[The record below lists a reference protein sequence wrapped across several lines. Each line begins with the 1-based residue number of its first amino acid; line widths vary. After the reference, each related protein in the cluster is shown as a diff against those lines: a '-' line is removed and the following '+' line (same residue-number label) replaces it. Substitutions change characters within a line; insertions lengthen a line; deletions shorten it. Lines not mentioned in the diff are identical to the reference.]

1 MVTFLNTIALI
12 RRKETSAPFSTIG
25 KAIREIGYD
34 QPTPIQEKAIPI
46 VLEGHDLLGCAQ
58 TGTGK
63 TAAFSIPMLQR
74 MGRPQE
80 GEARPVR
87 GLILTPTRELAL
99 QIYENLCQYGRYLG
113 RISAVIFGGVSQNP
127 QVEAI
132 QNGAD
137 ILVAT
142 PGRLWDLMGQKLVD
156 ISTVECFVLDEADRM
171 LDMGFIN
178 DVKRILKFLPKKRQ
192 TLLFSATMPEEI
204 ADLANNMLH
213 KPRHVSIVPAATPV
227 ELIEQGVY
235 FTDKKSKRD
244 LLRAVLEER
253 SLPQTL
259 VFTRTKHGADR
270 VARDLSRAGIAAK
283 SIHGDKSQNA
293 RQNALKQFKD
303 YKIPVLVATDIAAR
317 GIDIN
322 ELPLVINFD
331 LPNVPETY
339 VHRIGRTGRA
349 GQEGTAL
356 SFCDPS
362 ELPYLKD
369 IEELTRVA
377 IPALEPP
384 AGIEIAEAQTAARYV
399 RHDPTLPPEKPAKQD
414 KKAKSNNRRGK
425 KKSAEPAPVKAEP
438 RQQGRKNESAKA
450 TAKPVQKAEPASKK
464 QSTNARG
471 KKRTNNLS
479 AANTRKKAAPAEL
492 SAREPTS
499 TRAAV
504 KTAPPRRKSAGRG
517 GRPIIEPAYENITT
531 MHQSS
536 RKGGNRH
543 GRREDVETRVDVMTP
558 PSGRPLAPSTAA
570 RIRAKVEAKLA
581 ERRAAQSSGTSAQSR
596 AKKQGKVQRKPQTR
610 SGRGRARG

>member
-1 MVTFLNTIALI
+1 MRFQDLKIDEAIL
-12 RRKETSAPFSTIG
+12 
-25 KAIREIGYD
+25 KAIREVGYD
-34 QPTPIQEKAIPI
+34 TPTPIQEKAIPV
-46 VLEGHDLLGCAQ
+46 VLSGRDLLGCAQ

-63 TAAFSIPMLQR
+63 TAAFAIPMLQR
-74 MGRPQE
+74 MGRPQP

-99 QIYENLCQYGRYLG
+99 QIYENLCQYGRYTG
-113 RISAVIFGGVSQNP
+113 RVAAVIFGGVSQNP
-127 QVEAI
+127 QVEAL

-142 PGRLWDLMGQKLVD
+142 PGRLWDLMGQKLLD
-156 ISTVECFVLDEADRM
+156 IGQVECFVLDEADRM

-178 DVKRILKFLPKKRQ
+178 DVKRIVKCLPKKRQ
-192 TLLFSATMPEEI
+192 TLLFSATMPQEI
-204 ADLANNMLH
+204 ADLADSMLH
-213 KPRHVSIVPAATPV
+213 KPAHISIVPAATPV
-227 ELIEQGVY
+227 ELIQQGVY
-235 FTDKKSKRD
+235 LVEKKAKRD

-270 VARDLSRAGIAAK
+270 VARDLSRAGIPAK
-283 SIHGDKSQNA
+283 SIHGDKSQSA

-317 GIDIN
+317 GIDIS
-322 ELPLVINFD
+322 ELPLVINYD

-369 IEELTRVA
+369 IEALTRVA

-384 AGIEIAEAQTAARYV
+384 AGTPLAEAQTAARYV
-399 RHDPTLPPEKPAKQD
+399 RHDPTLPPEPAKTEKQ
-414 KKAKSNNRRGK
+414 AGARRGK
-425 KKSAEPAPVKAEP
+425 KKQEKAAKPEKQTGKTVKDGGKKGQSQRKKVVTAEKAAREPAPARTV
-438 RQQGRKNESAKA
+438 
-450 TAKPVQKAEPASKK
+450 TKK
-464 QSTNARG
+464 GRG
-471 KKRTNNLS
+471 KHSGARTS
-479 AANTRKKAAPAEL
+479 
-492 SAREPTS
+492 
-499 TRAAV
+499 V
-504 KTAPPRRKSAGRG
+504 
-517 GRPIIEPAYENITT
+517 RPIEPAYQSITVRV
-531 MHQSS
+531 SS
-536 RKGGNRH
+536 KGGSNRRS
-543 GRREDVETRVDVMTP
+543 RRDESEGRVDIMTP
-558 PSGRPLAPSTAA
+558 RSGRPLAPSTAA

-581 ERRAAQSSGTSAQSR
+581 ERRAAQASGSSAQSR
-596 AKKQGKVQRKPQTR
+596 TKKQGKVQRKPQTR

>member
-1 MVTFLNTIALI
+1 MRFQDLKIDEAIL
-12 RRKETSAPFSTIG
+12 

-204 ADLANNMLH
+204 AELANNMLH

-235 FTDKKSKRD
+235 FTDKKAKRD

-322 ELPLVINFD
+322 DLPLVINFD

-425 KKSAEPAPVKAEP
+425 KKSAEPAPIKAEP
-438 RQQGRKNESAKA
+438 RQQGRKNESAKPA
-450 TAKPVQKAEPASKK
+450 QKAAPQPAPKK
-464 QSTNARG
+464 QPANTRG
-471 KKRTNNLS
+471 KKRTTTLS
-479 AANTRKKAAPAEL
+479 AANTRKKTAPAEL
-492 SAREPTS
+492 PAREPTS
-499 TRAAV
+499 TRAV
-504 KTAPPRRKSAGRG
+504 VRTAPPRRKSAGRG

-536 RKGGNRH
+536 RKGGNRR

-581 ERRAAQSSGTSAQSR
+581 ERRAFQSSGTSAQSR

>member
-1 MVTFLNTIALI
+1 MRFQDLKIDDAIL
-12 RRKETSAPFSTIG
+12 

-178 DVKRILKFLPKKRQ
+178 DVKRILKFLPKERQ

-235 FTDKKSKRD
+235 FTDKKAKRD

-270 VARDLSRAGIAAK
+270 VARDLSRAGITAK

-414 KKAKSNNRRGK
+414 KKAKSNSHRGK

-464 QSTNARG
+464 QSANARG

-492 SAREPTS
+492 PAREPTS
-499 TRAAV
+499 TRAV
-504 KTAPPRRKSAGRG
+504 GKTAPPRRKSAGRG
-517 GRPIIEPAYENITT
+517 GRPIMEPAYENITT

-536 RKGGNRH
+536 RKGGNRR

>member
-1 MVTFLNTIALI
+1 MRFQDLKIDEAIL
-12 RRKETSAPFSTIG
+12 

-204 ADLANNMLH
+204 AELANNMLH

-235 FTDKKSKRD
+235 FTDKKAKRD

-399 RHDPTLPPEKPAKQD
+399 RHDPALPPEKPAKQD

-425 KKSAEPAPVKAEP
+425 KKSAEPAPVKTEP
-438 RQQGRKNESAKA
+438 RQQGRKNESAKL

-464 QSTNARG
+464 QPANARG
-471 KKRTNNLS
+471 KKRTNTLS

-492 SAREPTS
+492 PAREPTS

-504 KTAPPRRKSAGRG
+504 KTASPRRKSAGRG

-536 RKGGNRH
+536 RKGGNRR

>member
-1 MVTFLNTIALI
+1 MRFQDLKIDEAIL
-12 RRKETSAPFSTIG
+12 

-178 DVKRILKFLPKKRQ
+178 DVKRILKFLPKERQ

-235 FTDKKSKRD
+235 FTDKKAKRD

-270 VARDLSRAGIAAK
+270 VARDLSRAGITAK

-414 KKAKSNNRRGK
+414 KKAKSNSHRGK

-464 QSTNARG
+464 QSANARG

-492 SAREPTS
+492 PAREPTS
-499 TRAAV
+499 TRAV
-504 KTAPPRRKSAGRG
+504 GKTAPPRRKSAGRG
-517 GRPIIEPAYENITT
+517 GRPIMEPAYENITT

-536 RKGGNRH
+536 RKGGNRR

>member
-1 MVTFLNTIALI
+1 MRFQDLKIDEAIL
-12 RRKETSAPFSTIG
+12 

-156 ISTVECFVLDEADRM
+156 ISAVECFVLDEADRM

-204 ADLANNMLH
+204 AELANNMLH

-235 FTDKKSKRD
+235 FTDKKAKRD

-270 VARDLSRAGIAAK
+270 VARDLSRAGITAK

-293 RQNALKQFKD
+293 RQHALKQFKD

-438 RQQGRKNESAKA
+438 RQQGRKNESAKPA
-450 TAKPVQKAEPASKK
+450 QKAAPQPAPKK
-464 QSTNARG
+464 QPANTRG
-471 KKRTNNLS
+471 KKRTTTLS
-479 AANTRKKAAPAEL
+479 AANTRKKTAPAEL
-492 SAREPTS
+492 PAREPTS
-499 TRAAV
+499 TRAVV
-504 KTAPPRRKSAGRG
+504 KTAPPRRKIAGRG

-536 RKGGNRH
+536 RKGGNRR

-581 ERRAAQSSGTSAQSR
+581 ERRAFQSSGTSAQSR

>member
-1 MVTFLNTIALI
+1 MRFQDLKIDEAIL
-12 RRKETSAPFSTIG
+12 

-178 DVKRILKFLPKKRQ
+178 DVKRILKFLPKERQ

-235 FTDKKSKRD
+235 FTDKKAKRD

-414 KKAKSNNRRGK
+414 KKAKSNNRCGK

-438 RQQGRKNESAKA
+438 RRQGRKNESAK
-450 TAKPVQKAEPASKK
+450 PDQKAAPQPAPKK
-464 QSTNARG
+464 QPANTRG

-492 SAREPTS
+492 PAREPTS
-499 TRAAV
+499 TSI
-504 KTAPPRRKSAGRG
+504 RR
-517 GRPIIEPAYENITT
+517 
-531 MHQSS
+531 
-536 RKGGNRH
+536 
-543 GRREDVETRVDVMTP
+543 
-558 PSGRPLAPSTAA
+558 
-570 RIRAKVEAKLA
+570 
-581 ERRAAQSSGTSAQSR
+581 
-596 AKKQGKVQRKPQTR
+596 
-610 SGRGRARG
+610 

>member
-1 MVTFLNTIALI
+1 MRFQDLKIDEAIL
-12 RRKETSAPFSTIG
+12 

-204 ADLANNMLH
+204 AELANNMLH

-235 FTDKKSKRD
+235 FTDKKAKRD

-450 TAKPVQKAEPASKK
+450 TAKPVQKAESAPKK
-464 QSTNARG
+464 QPANARG
-471 KKRTNNLS
+471 KKRTNTLS

-492 SAREPTS
+492 PAREPTS

-536 RKGGNRH
+536 RKGGNRR

>member
-1 MVTFLNTIALI
+1 MRFQDLKIDEAIL
-12 RRKETSAPFSTIG
+12 

-178 DVKRILKFLPKKRQ
+178 DVKRILKFLPKERQ

-235 FTDKKSKRD
+235 FTDKKAKRD

-369 IEELTRVA
+369 IEELTCVA

-414 KKAKSNNRRGK
+414 KKAKSNNRCGK

-438 RQQGRKNESAKA
+438 RQRGRKNESAKA

-464 QSTNARG
+464 QSANARG

-492 SAREPTS
+492 PAREPTS
-499 TRAAV
+499 TRAV
-504 KTAPPRRKSAGRG
+504 GKTAPPRRKSAGRG

>member
-1 MVTFLNTIALI
+1 MRFQDLKIDDAIL
-12 RRKETSAPFSTIG
+12 
-25 KAIREIGYD
+25 KAIHEIGYD

-178 DVKRILKFLPKKRQ
+178 DVKRILKFLPKERQ

-235 FTDKKSKRD
+235 FTDKKAKRD

-414 KKAKSNNRRGK
+414 KKAKSNNRCGK

-464 QSTNARG
+464 QSANARG

-492 SAREPTS
+492 PAREPTS
-499 TRAAV
+499 TRAV
-504 KTAPPRRKSAGRG
+504 GKTAPPRRKSAGRG
-517 GRPIIEPAYENITT
+517 GRPIMEPAYENITT

-536 RKGGNRH
+536 RKGGNRR

>member
-1 MVTFLNTIALI
+1 MRFQDLKIDDAIL
-12 RRKETSAPFSTIG
+12 

-235 FTDKKSKRD
+235 FTDKKAKRD

-270 VARDLSRAGIAAK
+270 VARDLSRAGITAK

-414 KKAKSNNRRGK
+414 KKAKSNSHRGK

-464 QSTNARG
+464 QSANARG

-492 SAREPTS
+492 PAREPTS
-499 TRAAV
+499 TRAV
-504 KTAPPRRKSAGRG
+504 GKTAPPRRKSAGRG
-517 GRPIIEPAYENITT
+517 GRPIMEPAYENITT

-536 RKGGNRH
+536 RKGGNRR

>member
-1 MVTFLNTIALI
+1 MRFQDLKIDEAIL
-12 RRKETSAPFSTIG
+12 

-204 ADLANNMLH
+204 AELANNMLH

-235 FTDKKSKRD
+235 FTDKKAKRD

-377 IPALEPP
+377 IPALEAP

-450 TAKPVQKAEPASKK
+450 TAKPVQKAEPAPKK
-464 QSTNARG
+464 QPANTRG
-471 KKRTNNLS
+471 KKRTNTLS
-479 AANTRKKAAPAEL
+479 AANTRKKTAPAEL
-492 SAREPTS
+492 PAREPTS

-536 RKGGNRH
+536 RKGGNRR

>member
-1 MVTFLNTIALI
+1 MRFQDLKIDDAIL
-12 RRKETSAPFSTIG
+12 

-235 FTDKKSKRD
+235 FTDKKAKRD

-270 VARDLSRAGIAAK
+270 VARDLSRAGITAK

-414 KKAKSNNRRGK
+414 KKAKSNNRCGK

-438 RQQGRKNESAKA
+438 RRQGRKNESAKPA
-450 TAKPVQKAEPASKK
+450 QKAAPQPAPKK
-464 QSTNARG
+464 QPANTRG

-492 SAREPTS
+492 PAREPTS
-499 TRAAV
+499 TRTV
-504 KTAPPRRKSAGRG
+504 GKTAPPRRKSAGRG
-517 GRPIIEPAYENITT
+517 GRPIMEPAYENITT

-536 RKGGNRH
+536 RKGGNRR

>member
-1 MVTFLNTIALI
+1 MRFQDLKIDEAIL
-12 RRKETSAPFSTIG
+12 

-156 ISTVECFVLDEADRM
+156 ISTVECFVLDEADRI

-204 ADLANNMLH
+204 AELANNMLH

-235 FTDKKSKRD
+235 FTDKKAKRD

-384 AGIEIAEAQTAARYV
+384 AGIEMAEAQTAARYV

-450 TAKPVQKAEPASKK
+450 TAKPVQKAESAPKK
-464 QSTNARG
+464 QPANARG
-471 KKRTNNLS
+471 KKRTNTLS

-492 SAREPTS
+492 PAREPTS

-536 RKGGNRH
+536 RKGGNRR

>member
-1 MVTFLNTIALI
+1 MRFQDLKIDEAIL
-12 RRKETSAPFSTIG
+12 

-156 ISTVECFVLDEADRM
+156 ISAVECFVLDEADRM

-204 ADLANNMLH
+204 AELANNMLH

-235 FTDKKSKRD
+235 FTDKKAKRD

-349 GQEGTAL
+349 GQAGTAL

-438 RQQGRKNESAKA
+438 RQQGRKNESAKPA
-450 TAKPVQKAEPASKK
+450 QKAAPQPAPKK
-464 QSTNARG
+464 QPANTRG
-471 KKRTNNLS
+471 KKRTTTLS

-492 SAREPTS
+492 PAREPTS
-499 TRAAV
+499 TRAVV

-536 RKGGNRH
+536 RKGGNRR

-581 ERRAAQSSGTSAQSR
+581 ERRAFQSSGTSAQSR

>member
-1 MVTFLNTIALI
+1 MRFQDLKIDEAIL
-12 RRKETSAPFSTIG
+12 
-25 KAIREIGYD
+25 KAIREVGYD
-34 QPTPIQEKAIPI
+34 TPTPIQEKAIPV
-46 VLEGHDLLGCAQ
+46 VLSGRDLLGCAQ

-63 TAAFSIPMLQR
+63 TAAFAIPMLQR
-74 MGRPQE
+74 MGRPQP

-99 QIYENLCQYGRYLG
+99 QIYENLCQYGRYTG
-113 RISAVIFGGVSQNP
+113 RVAAVIFGGVSQNP
-127 QVEAI
+127 QVEAL

-142 PGRLWDLMGQKLVD
+142 PGRLWDLMGQKLLD
-156 ISTVECFVLDEADRM
+156 IGQVECFVLDEADRM

-178 DVKRILKFLPKKRQ
+178 DVKRIVKCLPKKRQ
-192 TLLFSATMPEEI
+192 TLLFSATMPQEI
-204 ADLANNMLH
+204 ADLADSMLH
-213 KPRHVSIVPAATPV
+213 KPAHISIVPAATPV
-227 ELIEQGVY
+227 ELIQQGVY
-235 FTDKKSKRD
+235 LVEKKAKRD

-270 VARDLSRAGIAAK
+270 VARDLSRAGIPAK
-283 SIHGDKSQNA
+283 SIHGDKSQSA

-317 GIDIN
+317 GIDIS
-322 ELPLVINFD
+322 ELPLVINYD

-369 IEELTRVA
+369 IEALTRVA

-384 AGIEIAEAQTAARYV
+384 AGTPLAEAQTAARYV
-399 RHDPTLPPEKPAKQD
+399 RHDPNLPPEPAKTEKQ
-414 KKAKSNNRRGK
+414 AGARRGK
-425 KKSAEPAPVKAEP
+425 KKQEKAAKPEKQTGKTVKDGGKKGQSQRKKVVTAEKAAREPAPA
-438 RQQGRKNESAKA
+438 RTA
-450 TAKPVQKAEPASKK
+450 TKK
-464 QSTNARG
+464 GRG
-471 KKRTNNLS
+471 KHSGARTS
-479 AANTRKKAAPAEL
+479 
-492 SAREPTS
+492 
-499 TRAAV
+499 V
-504 KTAPPRRKSAGRG
+504 
-517 GRPIIEPAYENITT
+517 RPIEPAYQSITVRV
-531 MHQSS
+531 SS
-536 RKGGNRH
+536 KGGSNRRS
-543 GRREDVETRVDVMTP
+543 RRDESEGRVDIMTP
-558 PSGRPLAPSTAA
+558 RSGRPLAPSTAA

-581 ERRAAQSSGTSAQSR
+581 ERRAAQASGSSAQSR
-596 AKKQGKVQRKPQTR
+596 TKKQGKVQRKPQTR

>member
-1 MVTFLNTIALI
+1 MRFQDLKIDEAIL
-12 RRKETSAPFSTIG
+12 
-25 KAIREIGYD
+25 KAIREVGYD
-34 QPTPIQEKAIPI
+34 TPTPIQEKAIPV
-46 VLEGHDLLGCAQ
+46 VLSGRDLLGCAQ

-63 TAAFSIPMLQR
+63 TAAFAIPMLQR
-74 MGRPQE
+74 MGRPQP

-99 QIYENLCQYGRYLG
+99 QIYENLCQYGRYTG
-113 RISAVIFGGVSQNP
+113 RVAAVIFGGVSQNP
-127 QVEAI
+127 QVEAL

-142 PGRLWDLMGQKLVD
+142 PGRLWDLMGQKLLD
-156 ISTVECFVLDEADRM
+156 IGQVECFVLDEADRM

-178 DVKRILKFLPKKRQ
+178 DVKRIVKCLPKKRQ
-192 TLLFSATMPEEI
+192 TLLFSATMPQEI
-204 ADLANNMLH
+204 ADLADSMLH
-213 KPRHVSIVPAATPV
+213 KPAHISIVPAATPV
-227 ELIEQGVY
+227 ELIQQGVY
-235 FTDKKSKRD
+235 LVEKKAKRD

-270 VARDLSRAGIAAK
+270 VARDLSRAGIPAK
-283 SIHGDKSQNA
+283 SIHGDKSQSA

-317 GIDIN
+317 GIDIS
-322 ELPLVINFD
+322 ELPLVINYD

-369 IEELTRVA
+369 IEALTRVA

-384 AGIEIAEAQTAARYV
+384 AGTPLAEAQTAARYV
-399 RHDPTLPPEKPAKQD
+399 RHDPTLPPEPAKTEKQ
-414 KKAKSNNRRGK
+414 AGARRGK
-425 KKSAEPAPVKAEP
+425 KKQEKAAKPEKQTGKTVKDGGKKGQSQRKKVVTAEKAAREPAPA
-438 RQQGRKNESAKA
+438 RTA
-450 TAKPVQKAEPASKK
+450 TKK
-464 QSTNARG
+464 GRG
-471 KKRTNNLS
+471 KHSGART
-479 AANTRKKAAPAEL
+479 PA
-492 SAREPTS
+492 
-499 TRAAV
+499 
-504 KTAPPRRKSAGRG
+504 
-517 GRPIIEPAYENITT
+517 RPIGPAYQSITVRV
-531 MHQSS
+531 SS
-536 RKGGNRH
+536 KGGSNRRS
-543 GRREDVETRVDVMTP
+543 RRDESEGRVDIMTP
-558 PSGRPLAPSTAA
+558 RSGRPLAPSTAA

-581 ERRAAQSSGTSAQSR
+581 ERRAAQASGSSAQSR
-596 AKKQGKVQRKPQTR
+596 TKKQGKVQRKPQTR

>member
-1 MVTFLNTIALI
+1 MRFQDLKIDEAIL
-12 RRKETSAPFSTIG
+12 

-235 FTDKKSKRD
+235 FTDKKAKRD

-270 VARDLSRAGIAAK
+270 VARDLSRAGITAK

-414 KKAKSNNRRGK
+414 KKAKSNNRCGK

-438 RQQGRKNESAKA
+438 RQRGRKNESAKA

-464 QSTNARG
+464 QSANARG

-492 SAREPTS
+492 PAREPTS
-499 TRAAV
+499 TRAV
-504 KTAPPRRKSAGRG
+504 GKTAPPRRKSAGRG

>member
-1 MVTFLNTIALI
+1 MRFQDLKIDEAIL
-12 RRKETSAPFSTIG
+12 

-235 FTDKKSKRD
+235 FTDKKAKRD

-414 KKAKSNNRRGK
+414 KKAKSNSHRGK

-464 QSTNARG
+464 QSANARG

-492 SAREPTS
+492 PAREPTS
-499 TRAAV
+499 TRAV
-504 KTAPPRRKSAGRG
+504 GKTAPPRRKSAGRG
-517 GRPIIEPAYENITT
+517 GRPIMEPAYENITT

-536 RKGGNRH
+536 RKGGNRR

-581 ERRAAQSSGTSAQSR
+581 ERRAFQSSGTSAQSR

>member
-1 MVTFLNTIALI
+1 MRFQDLKIDEAIL
-12 RRKETSAPFSTIG
+12 
-25 KAIREIGYD
+25 KAIREVGYD
-34 QPTPIQEKAIPI
+34 TPTPIQEKAIPV
-46 VLEGHDLLGCAQ
+46 VLSGRDLLGCAQ

-63 TAAFSIPMLQR
+63 TAAFAIPMLQR
-74 MGRPQE
+74 MGRPQP

-99 QIYENLCQYGRYLG
+99 QIYENLCQYGRYTG
-113 RISAVIFGGVSQNP
+113 RVSAVIFGGVSQNP
-127 QVEAI
+127 QVEAL

-142 PGRLWDLMGQKLVD
+142 PGRLWDLMGQKLLD
-156 ISTVECFVLDEADRM
+156 IGQVECFVLDEADRM

-178 DVKRILKFLPKKRQ
+178 DVKRIVKCLPKKRQ
-192 TLLFSATMPEEI
+192 TLLFSATMPQEI
-204 ADLANNMLH
+204 ADLADSMLH
-213 KPRHVSIVPAATPV
+213 KPAHISIVPAATPV
-227 ELIEQGVY
+227 ELIQQGVY
-235 FTDKKSKRD
+235 LVEKKAKRD

-270 VARDLSRAGIAAK
+270 VARDLSRAGIPAK
-283 SIHGDKSQNA
+283 SIHGDKSQSA

-317 GIDIN
+317 GIDIS
-322 ELPLVINFD
+322 ELPLVINYD

-369 IEELTRVA
+369 IEALTRVA

-384 AGIEIAEAQTAARYV
+384 AGTPLTEAQTAARYV
-399 RHDPTLPPEKPAKQD
+399 RHDPTLPPEPAKTEKQ
-414 KKAKSNNRRGK
+414 AGARRGK
-425 KKSAEPAPVKAEP
+425 KKQEKAAKPEKQTGKTVKDGGKKGQSQRKKVVTAEKAAREPAPA
-438 RQQGRKNESAKA
+438 RTA
-450 TAKPVQKAEPASKK
+450 TKK
-464 QSTNARG
+464 GRG
-471 KKRTNNLS
+471 KHSGARTS
-479 AANTRKKAAPAEL
+479 
-492 SAREPTS
+492 
-499 TRAAV
+499 V
-504 KTAPPRRKSAGRG
+504 
-517 GRPIIEPAYENITT
+517 RPIEPAYQSITVRV
-531 MHQSS
+531 SS
-536 RKGGNRH
+536 KGGSNRRS
-543 GRREDVETRVDVMTP
+543 RRDESEGRVDIMTP
-558 PSGRPLAPSTAA
+558 RSGRPLAPSTAA

-581 ERRAAQSSGTSAQSR
+581 ERRAAQASGSSAQSR
-596 AKKQGKVQRKPQTR
+596 TKKQGKVQRKPQTR

>member
-1 MVTFLNTIALI
+1 MRFQDLKIDEAIL
-12 RRKETSAPFSTIG
+12 
-25 KAIREIGYD
+25 KAIREVGYD
-34 QPTPIQEKAIPI
+34 TPTPIQEKAIPV
-46 VLEGHDLLGCAQ
+46 VLSGRDLLGCAQ

-63 TAAFSIPMLQR
+63 TAAFAIPMLQR
-74 MGRPQE
+74 MGRPQP

-99 QIYENLCQYGRYLG
+99 QIYENLCQYGRYTG
-113 RISAVIFGGVSQNP
+113 RVAAVIFGGVSQNP
-127 QVEAI
+127 QVEAL

-142 PGRLWDLMGQKLVD
+142 PGRLWDLMGQKLLD
-156 ISTVECFVLDEADRM
+156 IGQVECFVLDEADRM

-178 DVKRILKFLPKKRQ
+178 DVKRIVKCLPKKRQ
-192 TLLFSATMPEEI
+192 TLLFSATMPQEI
-204 ADLANNMLH
+204 ADLADSMLH
-213 KPRHVSIVPAATPV
+213 KPAHISIVPAATPV
-227 ELIEQGVY
+227 ELIQQGVY
-235 FTDKKSKRD
+235 LVEKKAKRD

-270 VARDLSRAGIAAK
+270 VARDLSRAGIPAK
-283 SIHGDKSQNA
+283 SIHGDKSQSA

-317 GIDIN
+317 GIDIS
-322 ELPLVINFD
+322 ELPLVINYD

-369 IEELTRVA
+369 IEALTRVA

-384 AGIEIAEAQTAARYV
+384 AGTPLAEAQAAARYV
-399 RHDPTLPPEKPAKQD
+399 RHDPTLPPEPAKTEKQ
-414 KKAKSNNRRGK
+414 AGARRGK
-425 KKSAEPAPVKAEP
+425 KKQEKAAKPEKQTGKTVKDGGKKGQSQRKKVVTAEKAAREPAPA
-438 RQQGRKNESAKA
+438 RTA
-450 TAKPVQKAEPASKK
+450 TKK
-464 QSTNARG
+464 GRG
-471 KKRTNNLS
+471 KHSGARTS
-479 AANTRKKAAPAEL
+479 
-492 SAREPTS
+492 
-499 TRAAV
+499 V
-504 KTAPPRRKSAGRG
+504 
-517 GRPIIEPAYENITT
+517 RPIEPAYQSITVRV
-531 MHQSS
+531 SS
-536 RKGGNRH
+536 KGGSNRRS
-543 GRREDVETRVDVMTP
+543 RRDESEGRVDIMTP
-558 PSGRPLAPSTAA
+558 RSGRPLAPSTAA

-581 ERRAAQSSGTSAQSR
+581 ERRAAQASGSSAQSR
-596 AKKQGKVQRKPQTR
+596 TKKQGKVQRKPQTR

>member
-1 MVTFLNTIALI
+1 MRFQDLKIDEAIL
-12 RRKETSAPFSTIG
+12 

-204 ADLANNMLH
+204 AELANNMLH

-235 FTDKKSKRD
+235 FTDKKAKRD

-384 AGIEIAEAQTAARYV
+384 AGIEMAEAQTAARYV

-450 TAKPVQKAEPASKK
+450 TAKPVQKAESAPKK
-464 QSTNARG
+464 QPANARG
-471 KKRTNNLS
+471 KKRTNTLS

-492 SAREPTS
+492 PAREPTS

-536 RKGGNRH
+536 RKGGNRR

>member
-1 MVTFLNTIALI
+1 MRFQDLKIDDAIL
-12 RRKETSAPFSTIG
+12 

-204 ADLANNMLH
+204 AELANNMLH

-235 FTDKKSKRD
+235 FTDKKAKRD

-438 RQQGRKNESAKA
+438 RQQGRKNESTKA

-464 QSTNARG
+464 QPANAHG

-492 SAREPTS
+492 PAREPTS

-536 RKGGNRH
+536 RKGGNRR

>member
-1 MVTFLNTIALI
+1 MRFQDLKIDEAIL
-12 RRKETSAPFSTIG
+12 

-156 ISTVECFVLDEADRM
+156 ISAVECFVLDEADRM

-204 ADLANNMLH
+204 AELANNMLH

-235 FTDKKSKRD
+235 FTDKKAKRD

-322 ELPLVINFD
+322 DLPLVINFD

-438 RQQGRKNESAKA
+438 RQQGRKNESAKPA
-450 TAKPVQKAEPASKK
+450 QKAAPHPAPKK
-464 QSTNARG
+464 QPANTRG

-479 AANTRKKAAPAEL
+479 AANTRKKTAPAEL
-492 SAREPTS
+492 PAREPTS

-536 RKGGNRH
+536 RKGGNRR

-581 ERRAAQSSGTSAQSR
+581 ERRAFQSSGTSAQSR

>member
-1 MVTFLNTIALI
+1 MRFQDLKIDEAIL
-12 RRKETSAPFSTIG
+12 

-156 ISTVECFVLDEADRM
+156 ISMVECFVLDEADRM

-204 ADLANNMLH
+204 AELANNMLH

-235 FTDKKSKRD
+235 FTDKKAKRD

-384 AGIEIAEAQTAARYV
+384 AGIEMAEAQTAARYV
-399 RHDPTLPPEKPAKQD
+399 RHDPTLPPENPAKQD

-464 QSTNARG
+464 QSANTRG
-471 KKRTNNLS
+471 KKRTNTLS

-492 SAREPTS
+492 PAREPTS

-536 RKGGNRH
+536 RKGGNRR

>member
-1 MVTFLNTIALI
+1 MRFQDLKIDEAIL
-12 RRKETSAPFSTIG
+12 

-156 ISTVECFVLDEADRM
+156 ISAVECFVLDEADRM

-204 ADLANNMLH
+204 AELANNMLH

-235 FTDKKSKRD
+235 FTDKKAKRD

-270 VARDLSRAGIAAK
+270 VARDLSRAGITAK

-438 RQQGRKNESAKA
+438 RQQGRKNESAKPA
-450 TAKPVQKAEPASKK
+450 QKAAPQPAPKK
-464 QSTNARG
+464 QPANTRG
-471 KKRTNNLS
+471 KKRTTTLS
-479 AANTRKKAAPAEL
+479 AANTRKKTAPAEL
-492 SAREPTS
+492 PAREPTS
-499 TRAAV
+499 TRAVV

-536 RKGGNRH
+536 RKGGNRR

-581 ERRAAQSSGTSAQSR
+581 ERRAFQSSGTSAQSR

>member
-1 MVTFLNTIALI
+1 MRFQDLKIDEAIL
-12 RRKETSAPFSTIG
+12 

-156 ISTVECFVLDEADRM
+156 ISAVECFVLDEADRM

-204 ADLANNMLH
+204 AELANNMLH

-235 FTDKKSKRD
+235 FTDKKAKRD

-270 VARDLSRAGIAAK
+270 VARDLSRAGITAK

-450 TAKPVQKAEPASKK
+450 TAKPVQKAEPQPAPKK
-464 QSTNARG
+464 QPANTRG
-471 KKRTNNLS
+471 KKRTTTLS
-479 AANTRKKAAPAEL
+479 AANTRKKTAPAEPP
-492 SAREPTS
+492 AREPTS

-536 RKGGNRH
+536 RKGGNRR

-581 ERRAAQSSGTSAQSR
+581 ERRAFQSSGTSAQSR

-610 SGRGRARG
+610 AGRGRARG